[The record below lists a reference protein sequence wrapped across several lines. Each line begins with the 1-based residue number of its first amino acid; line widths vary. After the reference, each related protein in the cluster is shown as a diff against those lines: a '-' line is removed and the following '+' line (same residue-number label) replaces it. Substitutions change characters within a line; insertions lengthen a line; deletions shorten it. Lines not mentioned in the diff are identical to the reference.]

1 MKYFVIG
8 GAGSIGTVLVE
19 RILKEKGNM
28 VTVFDNLTSGK
39 LKHLEKFRKENQF
52 SFVKGDILNLRKLK
66 HSMKQHD
73 FIYHLAANPDIRLGS
88 ENTRLDFEIN
98 TVGTLNVLDAMI
110 ANNIKKIAF
119 MSSSAVFGIPNTI
132 PTPENYGPCLPESF
146 YGASKLACEGFIS
159 SYSVLYGLK
168 AWIFRIANIT
178 GFPTTHG
185 IIFDFY
191 RKVRSNPDELEVL
204 GDGNQKKSYLTNY
217 MVVDGMQMVIKKT
230 INEKSNVLLY
240 NVGNNDAIL
249 VKDIT
254 KIFLNE
260 NSLLPQIKYTGGS
273 GGWKGDVP
281 FMTLDISKIKKLGW
295 EPNKTSKECIRDSV
309 IQNK

>member
-19 RILKEKGNM
+19 RILKKKDNF

-39 LKHLEKFRKENQF
+39 LKHLEKFQNDKRF
-52 SFVKGDILNLRKLK
+52 SFVKGDILNSRKLVN
-66 HSMKQHD
+66 SMKQHN
-73 FIYHLAANPDIRLGS
+73 FIYHLAANPDIRLGA

-98 TVGTLNVLDAMI
+98 TVGTLNVLDSMI

-119 MSSSAVFGIPNTI
+119 TSSSAVFGIPNTI

-159 SYSVLYGLK
+159 AYSVMCGLK

-217 MVVDGMQMVIKKT
+217 MLVDAMQMVIKKT

-254 KIFLNE
+254 KIFLNV
-260 NSLLPQIKYTGGS
+260 NSLQPQIKYTGGS

-281 FMTLDISKIKKLGW
+281 FMALDISKIKKLGW